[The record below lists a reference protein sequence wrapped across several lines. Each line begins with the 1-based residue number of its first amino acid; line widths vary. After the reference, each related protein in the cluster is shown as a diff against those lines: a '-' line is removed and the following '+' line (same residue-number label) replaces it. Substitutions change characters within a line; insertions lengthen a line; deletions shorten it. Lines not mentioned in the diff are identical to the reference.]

1 MKEDSNAEDNNS
13 DYMKNMKKI
22 SEEIAKLSKPYI
34 DNSKKVMAAIQ
45 PLAES
50 MVSLQ
55 KNMEPVIQ
63 SIVEMQ
69 KTIMDSLYGK
79 DSNFR
84 KALQELDI
92 QIEKVKENPNSYWNL
107 MIYEEK
113 LSDFIWIIPYDMTN
127 EGLQKLIKISKS
139 EEEFDN
145 NLSKYFDED
154 KIKLMIEKINQC
166 IPNENK
172 LLFAQITYAYTNEM
186 FALSSIGL
194 FTIIDNLL
202 SYYLENKRKTSR
214 KNLFIPIIEDL
225 NNEDNML
232 QWKIIIVNNCINRL
246 FENYD
251 FNEKIDIKSD
261 KKIRRHP
268 MLHGKITSNQR
279 IEVIMLLNLVY
290 YLIDMQKYL
299 NQYKDSLIW
308 DSKNNKYKL
317 KNNRSREN
325 GQ

>member
-127 EGLQKLIKISKS
+127 E
-139 EEEFDN
+139 
-145 NLSKYFDED
+145 
-154 KIKLMIEKINQC
+154 
-166 IPNENK
+166 
-172 LLFAQITYAYTNEM
+172 
-186 FALSSIGL
+186 
-194 FTIIDNLL
+194 
-202 SYYLENKRKTSR
+202 
-214 KNLFIPIIEDL
+214 
-225 NNEDNML
+225 
-232 QWKIIIVNNCINRL
+232 
-246 FENYD
+246 
-251 FNEKIDIKSD
+251 
-261 KKIRRHP
+261 
-268 MLHGKITSNQR
+268 
-279 IEVIMLLNLVY
+279 
-290 YLIDMQKYL
+290 
-299 NQYKDSLIW
+299 
-308 DSKNNKYKL
+308 
-317 KNNRSREN
+317 
-325 GQ
+325 